1 LLAIAVSPQPFL
13 PSWNYWLLNALFR
26 VLPHSGTRDTVA
38 QFFTDNAL
46 ASTWMYAAAFY
57 VLWRVEDARTAW
69 RRARLLEIVCAC
81 ALAVGVTLVFRPWVR
96 WPAPSLVPGFREL
109 YPTYFWND
117 GNPNCF
123 PSHST
128 LIYFLVAAGLWPLKR
143 WLSLALMALALL
155 VISLPRVYTGGH
167 YPVDIVAALLL
178 AIVALWAVRR
188 AGAHAGISARLER
201 MSSLGWG
208 GELLLF
214 LWLFELANGF
224 RSSFWIASLLVRA
237 AHRLL

>member
-1 LLAIAVSPQPFL
+1 
-13 PSWNYWLLNALFR
+13 
-26 VLPHSGTRDTVA
+26 
-38 QFFTDNAL
+38 
-46 ASTWMYAAAFY
+46 
-57 VLWRVEDARTAW
+57 VEDARTAW

-81 ALAVGVTLVFRPWVR
+81 ALAVAVTLVFRPWVR

-143 WLSLALMALALL
+143 WLSVALMALALL

-167 YPVDIVAALLL
+167 HPVDIVAALLL

-188 AGAHAGISARLER
+188 AGAHPGISARLER

-224 RSSFWIASLLVRA
+224 RSSFWVASLVVRA